1 MKSSPEAKASAQIV
15 ERSRFT
21 QNDDDDDEKQLLASG
36 LANVIAASYLS
47 SAVPSFSSSS
57 TTSMG
62 AFVPSSD
69 VQQQRSTLASIAVSS
84 TRTDSAISQTSAI
97 DISKWKSEVT
107 KVLPP
112 GCIVAK
118 MILKEPDILER
129 SEAEVKIPMYLRMIK
144 EELDKLE
151 LDSHL

>member
-1 MKSSPEAKASAQIV
+1 MKRNPKSTISD
-15 ERSRFT
+15 T
-21 QNDDDDDEKQLLASG
+21 
-36 LANVIAASYLS
+36 NVL
-47 SAVPSFSSSS
+47 
-57 TTSMG
+57 
-62 AFVPSSD
+62 
-69 VQQQRSTLASIAVSS
+69 
-84 TRTDSAISQTSAI
+84 

>member
-36 LANVIAASYLS
+36 LANVIASYLS

-118 MILKEPDILER
+118 MIKKEPDILER

>member
-1 MKSSPEAKASAQIV
+1 
-15 ERSRFT
+15 
-21 QNDDDDDEKQLLASG
+21 
-36 LANVIAASYLS
+36 
-47 SAVPSFSSSS
+47 
-57 TTSMG
+57 MG

-118 MILKEPDILER
+118 MILKEPDILAR
-129 SEAEVKIPMYLRMIK
+129 SEAEVKIPMYLRMI
-144 EELDKLE
+144 EE
-151 LDSHL
+151 